1 MSFAVARYQS
11 SRVET
16 ASPVQIVVALYDG
29 ALRFLRVAE
38 DAMTRKDHA
47 AKGHALQRAH
57 AVVTELVA
65 TLDHGAAPELCAQLE
80 QLYLFVLD
88 RINTANAQA
97 DPGPAAEARRVLEQL
112 RGAWAELAGP
122 RP

>member
-16 ASPVQIVVALYDG
+16 ASPIQIVVALYDG
-29 ALRFLRVAE
+29 AIRFLRVAE
-38 DAMTRKDHA
+38 EAMGRKDHA

-57 AVVTELVA
+57 AVVTELTA
-65 TLDHGAAPELCAQLE
+65 TLDHAAAPELCAQLE
-80 QLYLFVLD
+80 QLYLFVLE
-88 RINTANAQA
+88 RIGTSNLRA
-97 DPGPAAEARRVLEQL
+97 DPSLAAEARRVLEQL
-112 RGAWAELAGP
+112 RGAWAELAGQ